1 MPTQLTDL
9 RAKSMSLAVKAMV
22 ALDNN
27 GGLRCFGLPIEME
40 QNIQSTFADM
50 EVHEAVVGRGLIAFI
65 AAEKRQM

>member
-65 AAEKRQM
+65 AAEKHQM